1 MTEKLTY
8 DPTPADAPELSAEEQ
23 DSLEVAEKLGQ
34 EEVKTYAGKFE
45 NAEELEKAYIEL
57 QKKLGSGEKEEAEE
71 SEVEAEKPEEK
82 EETEVEDTPAMVWID
97 EATKEWSENEGKL
110 SDETMAKISEMSS
123 KDLVEAYMRMQPDRD
138 PSEANTPADLTDA
151 EINTIQNSVGGEK
164 EYQKMMAWA
173 GQNMDQSKL
182 DAFNSIIN
190 TASVDAVSLAVS
202 GMKAEYENAEGYEGR
217 MLSGKA
223 PKTNQDVFR
232 SQAELVRAIADPR
245 YEKDEAYQQEVYNK
259 LERSNNVKF

>member
-8 DPTPADAPELSAEEQ
+8 DPTPADAPELSEEEQ
-23 DSLEVAEKLGQ
+23 DSLKVAEKLG
-34 EEVKTYAGKFE
+34 EEEAKTYAGKFE

-57 QKKLGSGEKEEAEE
+57 QKKLGSDEKEEGEE
-71 SEVEAEKPEEK
+71 PEAEKPEEK
-82 EETEVEDTPAMVWID
+82 EEPEVDETPAMAWID
-97 EATKEWSENEGKL
+97 SATKEWSENEGKL

-123 KDLVEAYMRMQPDRD
+123 KDLVEAYMKMQPAND
-138 PSEANTPADLTDA
+138 PNETEAAADLTDA
-151 EINTIQNSVGGEK
+151 EINTIQNSVGGEQA
-164 EYQKMMAWA
+164 YNKMMAWA

-190 TASVDAVSLAVS
+190 TASVDAVALAVS

-245 YEKDEAYQQEVYNK
+245 YEKDEAYQQEVYQK